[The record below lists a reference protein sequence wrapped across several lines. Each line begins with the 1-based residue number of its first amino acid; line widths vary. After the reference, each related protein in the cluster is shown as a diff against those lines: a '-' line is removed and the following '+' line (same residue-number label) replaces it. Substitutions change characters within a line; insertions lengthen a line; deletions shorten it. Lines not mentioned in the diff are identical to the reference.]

1 MEELKEVQFETVS
14 TKDVLSSLETDSEK
28 GLTSEEAKIRLEKFG
43 PNKLEEQKKKSWI
56 RIFFEQMANPM
67 IYVLFGAVAI
77 SVGVSIYETVQAGRF
92 DFLNIGDWPDV
103 IIILAVV
110 ILNSIIGTVQEIKA
124 QTSLEALKQ
133 LSSPESTVIRDGK
146 RFKVKS
152 SELVIGDI
160 VVLEEGDNLGG
171 KSICGVLSCRVG
183 VDAQAAQLFERLTT
197 QYLLFAQF

>member
-77 SVGVSIYETVQAGRF
+77 TTGVSIYETIKHGSF
-92 DFLNIGDWPDV
+92 DFLERTIKNDRLKKELECDNYNYIYK
-103 IIILAVV
+103 ILV
-110 ILNSIIGTVQEIKA
+110 TY
-124 QTSLEALKQ
+124 
-133 LSSPESTVIRDGK
+133 
-146 RFKVKS
+146 FY
-152 SELVIGDI
+152 
-160 VVLEEGDNLGG
+160 
-171 KSICGVLSCRVG
+171 
-183 VDAQAAQLFERLTT
+183 F
-197 QYLLFAQF
+197 